1 MNWKTEA
8 MEKLRRYEDMR
19 RAVKSLTMELQRLEA
34 EYKALGSGSWTHVGG
49 NTNARGHED
58 RMLDNMLL
66 RKELTWALDQ
76 AFCWINLVDNALAG
90 LSREEQTILRQMYMV
105 SEGMGMDRLCD
116 ELGMERSSIYR
127 HRDKA
132 LEKFTRCL
140 YGSQESN

>member
-8 MEKLRRYEDMR
+8 VEKLRRYENMC
-19 RAVKSLTMELQRLEA
+19 RAVKSLSMELQRLEA
-34 EYKALGSGSWTHVGG
+34 ESEALRSGAWVCVGG
-49 NTNARGHED
+49 NANVRKQED

-76 AFCWINLVDNALAG
+76 AYCWINLVDNALAG
-90 LSREEQTILRQMYMV
+90 LSREEQTILRRMYMA
-105 SEGMGMDRLCD
+105 SADAAMDRLCN